1 MGRSL
6 AKDWAA
12 KGINVN
18 ILCPGYVATEMNDAI
33 WETSAGQ
40 SLLDGFARR
49 RVMDES
55 ALDPMVLYLASD
67 ASAQTTGSIF
77 TIDDGQTL

>member
-1 MGRSL
+1 
-6 AKDWAA
+6 
-12 KGINVN
+12 
-18 ILCPGYVATEMNDAI
+18 MNDAI

-55 ALDPMVLYLASD
+55 ALDPMVLYLVSD